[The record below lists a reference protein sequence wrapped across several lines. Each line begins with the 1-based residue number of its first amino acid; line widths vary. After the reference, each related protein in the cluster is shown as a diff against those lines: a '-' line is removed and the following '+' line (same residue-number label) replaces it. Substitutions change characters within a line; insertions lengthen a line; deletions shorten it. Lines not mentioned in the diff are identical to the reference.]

1 MWRVFVYPTLSL
13 FLFNWHQWDTDLLF
27 FLTTYNNKKKGI
39 RVLTLHYILVFDVT
53 ERARG
58 KAYLSVWLFQLG
70 LEEVEE
76 GGGVCLTT
84 RQTVMMMDA
93 AVGAETKRW
102 CSSNQSMER
111 PRGCWFIG
119 TLPFPRQ
126 NTIRRQTRCE
136 NNPISTLPDLQRPA
150 HIWRCSKGCD
160 WFII

>member
-27 FLTTYNNKKKGI
+27 FLTTYNKKKKGSECWPSTTF
-39 RVLTLHYILVFDVT
+39 LCLMWQSGESLSQCLVIP
-53 ERARG
+53 AG
-58 KAYLSVWLFQLG
+58 P
-70 LEEVEE
+70 
-76 GGGVCLTT
+76 GGGWGRGGRLPDNKTNSDDDGCCS
-84 RQTVMMMDA
+84 RSRK
-93 AVGAETKRW
+93 KRW